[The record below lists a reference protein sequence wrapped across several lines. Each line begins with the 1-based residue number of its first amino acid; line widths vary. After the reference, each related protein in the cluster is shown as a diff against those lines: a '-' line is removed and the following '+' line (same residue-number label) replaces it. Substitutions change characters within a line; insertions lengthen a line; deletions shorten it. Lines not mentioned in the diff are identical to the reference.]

1 MAKADEQLFLWL
13 NSGVGKA
20 PLFDQLVRYLVSD
33 YLVPVAALIFL
44 LGLWFA
50 GSSSSERLRIQI
62 GIFVVLVSMALSSL
76 AVFIVNAFYS
86 RPRPFLEHSV
96 DLLFYW
102 PTDSSFPS
110 NPIAATFAIAF
121 GVWLINRRLGLA
133 LMVIVAAYALAR
145 VYSGVHYP
153 LDVVASIA
161 IAIAVTLAVAWA
173 ERLVRPVL
181 KAALRFARLFCVA

>member
-33 YLVPVAALIFL
+33 YLVPVAALMVL

-50 GSSSSERLRIQI
+50 GNSATERIRIQI
-62 GIFVVLVSMALSSL
+62 GIFVALVAMALSSL

-86 RPRPFLEHSV
+86 RPRPYVVHDVE
-96 DLLFYW
+96 LLFYQ

-110 NPIAATFAIAF
+110 NPIAVTFAIAV
-121 GVWLINRRLGLA
+121 GVWFINRRLGIA
-133 LMVIVAAYALAR
+133 LMAVIAAYAFAR

-153 LDVVASIA
+153 LDVAASMA
-161 IAIAVTLAVAWA
+161 IGTVVAVAVLVA
-173 ERLVRPVL
+173 ERLVRPIL
-181 KAALRFARLFCVA
+181 KAAIRLARLFCLA